1 MSSTAAPISP
11 VRPGGPVIA
20 HSERQARKARRER
33 AKRWTKTVVMTVL
46 TLLILAPIFMILMLS
61 VRSGQTAAG
70 TYTWSFDNFTEI
82 FTRTPV
88 FTYLRNSLVVTLGT
102 TVFAVIIG
110 ALAGYPMS
118 RLRGRFIR
126 GYTLSLFVVQSLP
139 VIIVVIP
146 LFVVFATLGLAD
158 TLSGVAIIFI
168 AGSMAVTC
176 WMMAG
181 YYDSI
186 PIELEEAAWVD
197 GATIWGGFVRVVLRN
212 SYPGILSAAIFSFLV
227 AWNDYLVATVFLRTQ
242 SNYTLPIGLQS
253 FFQQNATDWGPVM
266 AMSVIM
272 LLPPVIV
279 FAVLNR
285 FFSIGGIGGAI
296 K

>member
-1 MSSTAAPISP
+1 MKTSP
-11 VRPGGPVIA
+11 SARSVTGTRDRDRLVRK
-20 HSERQARKARRER
+20 QRRE
-33 AKRWTKTVVMTVL
+33 AVSRWGKTLVMAMVTLIVL
-46 TLLILAPIFMILMLS
+46 TPIILILVLS
-61 VRSGQTAAG
+61 LRSGQTASG
-70 TYTWSFDNFTEI
+70 VYSWNFSNYVEI
-82 FTRTPV
+82 FTKTPV
-88 FTYLRNSLVVTLGT
+88 MVYLGNTLVVTFGT
-102 TVFAVIIG
+102 TIFAVIIG

-118 RLRGRFIR
+118 RLRNRFIA

-139 VIIVVIP
+139 VIVFVIP
-146 LFVVFATLGLAD
+146 LFVVFANVGLAD

-176 WMMAG
+176 WMMAS

-186 PIELEEAAWVD
+186 PVELEEAAWVD
-197 GATIWGGFVRVVLRN
+197 GASMWGGFIRVVLRN

-227 AWNDYLVATVFLRTQ
+227 AWNDYLIATVFLRTQ
-242 SNYTLPIGLQS
+242 SNFTLPIGLQT

-266 AMSVIM
+266 AMSVVM